1 MSQQPDQHIQP
12 SRNVFVRFQKGFE
25 RRFDR
30 FREGYGALLERVIA
44 HRSAFIT
51 ISLTFAVGST

>member
-1 MSQQPDQHIQP
+1 MTQPHDPHGKPGAEP

-30 FREGYGALLERVIA
+30 FREGYGAA
-44 HRSAFIT
+44 A
-51 ISLTFAVGST
+51 